1 MQTALRL
8 TGTVQPGGRVEV
20 SSPQLPPGKAV
31 DVIVLFPR
39 EAEETRRSVMD
50 VLAEAPGRLAFGTAE
65 EVEAYVR
72 EERDAWDRK
81 S

>member
-20 SSPQLPPGKAV
+20 SSPQLAGGKAL

-39 EAEETRRSVMD
+39 EADVARRSEIGL
-50 VLAEAPGRLAFGTAE
+50 LAEAPGKLAFQMP
-65 EVEAYVR
+65 
-72 EERDAWDRK
+72 K
-81 S
+81 K